1 MVVIQMKKILIE
13 NTKGIRRL
21 EFAFPEATGVYLL
34 AGANGVGKTTL
45 LICMERICNSLAF
58 ARGFSTARY
67 LNAVDQFENASI
79 LYETSDMRIRFRKKT
94 ARWAPT
100 PRTGSSSLLQSFGYS
115 DVIFVRADSKRIDIS
130 QDDLRAGCFVAADSE
145 IKDTLNALMETQK
158 YSRLMRLRNTNGR
171 GRQASY
177 YYTIRE
183 ADRMYYSEKRFSTG
197 ELALLRLV
205 EQLKNINENSLVLLD
220 EAEMALH
227 PRVQVNLIRYL
238 VAKARE
244 KNITIFVSTHSP
256 AIIKAM
262 DKEHIIMLN
271 DSGNGNIEV
280 ISPCY
285 PAKAIGCV
293 DFESSNI
300 FDYVFFVEDDMAR
313 TILKHLLNRYVALVP
328 SHETALTS
336 IIPVGGYE
344 QTATMAVQTNRQ
356 LLSQSKVYAIVDGDA
371 FDNLDAN
378 PNFRELYEN
387 HKDIIYGF
395 KFTPE
400 VWLIGKME
408 HPTESLKRSIQG
420 KFHAEINQI
429 VQSQEYRDCT
439 ASAPR
444 KLAKKQWDV
453 VVKKLCET
461 SGDSDILVTDSLI
474 STIVHDIGESEVRSV
489 LGPILRR

>member
-1 MVVIQMKKILIE
+1 MKKILIE

-21 EFAFPEATGVYLL
+21 EFAFPEAPGVYLL

-130 QDDLRAGCFVAADSE
+130 QDDLRAGRFVAADSE

-177 YYTIRE
+177 YYTIKE

-205 EQLKNINENSLVLLD
+205 EQLKN
-220 EAEMALH
+220 
-227 PRVQVNLIRYL
+227 
-238 VAKARE
+238 
-244 KNITIFVSTHSP
+244 
-256 AIIKAM
+256 
-262 DKEHIIMLN
+262 
-271 DSGNGNIEV
+271 
-280 ISPCY
+280 
-285 PAKAIGCV
+285 
-293 DFESSNI
+293 
-300 FDYVFFVEDDMAR
+300 
-313 TILKHLLNRYVALVP
+313 
-328 SHETALTS
+328 
-336 IIPVGGYE
+336 
-344 QTATMAVQTNRQ
+344 
-356 LLSQSKVYAIVDGDA
+356 
-371 FDNLDAN
+371 
-378 PNFRELYEN
+378 
-387 HKDIIYGF
+387 

-400 VWLIGKME
+400 VWLIEKME

-429 VQSQEYRDCT
+429 LQSQEYRDCT

-444 KLAKKQWDV
+444 KLAKKRWDV

-461 SGDSDILVTDSLI
+461 SGDSDTLVADSLI
-474 STIVHDIGESEVRSV
+474 STIVHDIEESEVRGV